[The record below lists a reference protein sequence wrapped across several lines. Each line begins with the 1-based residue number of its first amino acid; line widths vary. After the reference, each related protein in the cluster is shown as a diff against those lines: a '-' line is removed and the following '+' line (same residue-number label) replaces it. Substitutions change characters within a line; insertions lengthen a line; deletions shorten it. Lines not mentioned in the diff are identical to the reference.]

1 MKPIFTLLKGAILLS
16 PVILFFACRNYYK
29 ATNLPVQDNSTSY
42 QNIDSL
48 AKINR
53 YFILRNGPD
62 AYHLKVG
69 ELSTDR
75 KFLICYLDTL
85 PPNHQLHVNGEGYGK
100 KRYKRYKSED
110 FNVLNEVHLYTPFD
124 PQIKMDNYALSLDK
138 IQKVEVLSRD
148 KNRTTTSYVLGGL
161 GIAAGTATVV
171 TLIAIALKSSCP
183 FVSAYDGTQFTL
195 QGEIFGGA
203 IYPQLEKDDY
213 LPLNMSPTS
222 DGKLELKISNE
233 LKELQFTDLAEL
245 LVVDHDNGSR
255 LFVDQSGR
263 LFSSSSPVH
272 PSTAFL
278 NGREVLEELKYAD
291 NNTVVM
297 KDTSHKDG
305 LNAIHLKFKK
315 PVGKTSGRLL
325 FKLRNTYWLDLLF
338 GQMSRGFGSSYAS
351 FVQQQKNKSAEGLNK
366 WTSDQRI
373 PLAVEVKEETTS
385 NSKSNTGAK
394 TGSGWKPSG
403 SVNLVGPLAMREL
416 AMEVDFSDSQQ
427 EYVEIKL
434 SAGFFFWEID
444 QVFMEFSGET
454 NLQVHTLLP
463 DMVIDE
469 TGKNVTETLTRV
481 DKRYLEQPLIG
492 NVATLSYTAPPAD
505 PSKKRSYILHARGYY
520 EHIRNYEGAADY
532 KFLQQFAKPGGF
544 PQFGFD
550 LYKSFQGSDNMVTY
564 SNSSIEQ

>member
-1 MKPIFTLLKGAILLS
+1 MIPRIISLKGTLLFSFI
-16 PVILFFACRNYYK
+16 IIFFACRNYYK
-29 ATNLPVQDNSTSY
+29 ATNLPVQDVSTSY

-48 AKINR
+48 VKINR
-53 YFILRNGPD
+53 FFILRNGPD

-75 KFLICYLDTL
+75 KNLICYLDTL

-110 FNVLNEVHLYTPFD
+110 FNVLNEVHLYMPFD

-203 IYPQLEKDDY
+203 IYPQLAKDDY
-213 LPLNMSPTS
+213 LPLNMSPTPNGTL
-222 DGKLELKISNE
+222 DLKITNE

-245 LVVDHDNGSR
+245 MVVDHERNSS
-255 LFVDQSGR
+255 LYVDQSGR
-263 LFSSSSPVH
+263 LISSTSPVH

-297 KDTSHKDG
+297 KDTSLQDG
-305 LNAIHLKFKK
+305 LNSIQLRFKK

-373 PLAVEVKEETTS
+373 PLAVEVKEETIS
-385 NSKSNTGAK
+385 NGKSNTGAA
-394 TGSGWKPSG
+394 TGSGWKPAG
-403 SVNLVGPLAMREL
+403 SINLVGPLAMREL
-416 AMEVDFSDSQQ
+416 VMEVDFSDSEQ
-427 EYVEIKL
+427 EYVDIKL

-444 QVFMEFSGET
+444 QVAMEFSGEE
-454 NLQVHTLLP
+454 NLKVYSLLP
-463 DMVIDE
+463 AKAVDE
-469 TGKNVTETLTRV
+469 TGKNVADKLSRV
-481 DKRYLEQPLIG
+481 DKDYLEQPQIG

-520 EHIRNYEGAADY
+520 EHIRSYEGAADY

-544 PQFGFD
+544 PQFGLN
-550 LYKSFQGSDNMVTY
+550 LYKSLQGSDNMVTY